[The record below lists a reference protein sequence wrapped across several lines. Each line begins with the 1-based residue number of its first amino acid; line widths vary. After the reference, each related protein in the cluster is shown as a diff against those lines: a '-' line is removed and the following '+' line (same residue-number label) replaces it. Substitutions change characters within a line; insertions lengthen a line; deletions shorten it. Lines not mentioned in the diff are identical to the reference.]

1 MDSKRQLIAALTGIA
16 IGGIG
21 FGLVS
26 PVTVILLEKAH
37 FSSFV
42 NGLAIMTG
50 NLSVMLFSIQ
60 GGRFVDRYGPKLVL
74 LSGLFIWA
82 IGALAH
88 YYVYNMYI
96 LFPARIITGIGGV
109 LIFVSTEVIINSVST
124 AANRGRYIGL
134 YAGILSLGI
143 AGGTFLIWTHTIHY
157 YLPFGI
163 ASAVMFFVFIF
174 QMYLLKN
181 DVKSH
186 EQKNPPKMKLTEMPA
201 GGLAASFLYGIFEAS
216 IIVALPLF
224 ALRNNFN
231 DEQLQ
236 FFLGSF
242 VLGGII
248 LLYLIGKISDL
259 YARKKVLAAVTVLM
273 IILFLLVPFS
283 LNYLGLLIFFFII
296 GGLVPAYY
304 TIGLSFTI
312 ESVSE
317 ENAAQAN
324 GYFISAYGAGTIA
337 GPLMASTLIEAAKLY
352 GYWIGSAAIC
362 IIFLLSFRR
371 LTKNS
376 S

>member
-337 GPLMASTLIEAAKLY
+337 GPLMASTLIEADKLY

-371 LTKNS
+371 LTKN
-376 S
+376 